1 MLKIAEYTKR
11 GNDLK
16 KRVFSALKSAG
27 IDFSINCDEED
38 KVKLVFAGQYSAGK
52 STIIKMLT
60 GRSDINVGAG
70 ITTQETHCYE
80 WNGMLVIDTPGIGTE
95 IRTDHDEISYKA
107 INSADMLVFVVTNEL
122 FDSHL
127 AEHFRKLAIEKDK
140 AGEMILVVNKMERTS
155 EGNTAVQQDVIRED
169 LRNVLKP
176 YSPEQLKLCFL
187 DAESYLEA
195 TDEDDPEVKDELTE
209 RSGYSNFIDTLN
221 RFVSEKSLSSKLTTE
236 LYMLDEQ
243 LENAIK
249 ALKPQSIDVDIDALE
264 ENYLQQ
270 RDVLIDARIGLQQ
283 EVKDIFTDAGSRIRE
298 LGLDSANL
306 LSEGCKQ
313 NEVEFELE
321 KYVRQADDTMDKAQQ
336 DATQVIEA
344 RLTEM
349 GKKLNSIENSE
360 ITRELKTRLTG
371 KFDGLP
377 EKVKKALGSA
387 IPGLQKLGEVV
398 TGNAYKAGVAGGLS
412 LSSFSGSNIHNIVL
426 KAGHAIGYKFKP
438 WQAIKITK
446 GVAVAGRVLGI
457 VGVGLSVFMQ
467 IKEDADADRISA
479 DLKKNRQVIR
489 SQFNTAANEF
499 EDFGRRYIED
509 NVVNSLA
516 PSISDL
522 DEKIYEIRE
531 TRSNRSVA
539 CRNFEKLQ
547 RECQKLIQSIHS
559 M

>member
-11 GNDLK
+11 GKELK
-16 KRVFSALKSAG
+16 KRALSALKDSG
-27 IDFSINCDEED
+27 VDFSVNRDED
-38 KVKLVFAGQYSAGK
+38 KIKLVFAGQYSAGK
-52 STIIKMLT
+52 SSIIKMLT
-60 GRSDINVGAG
+60 GRSDIDVGAG
-70 ITTQETHCYE
+70 ITTQETHSYE
-80 WNGMLVIDTPGIGTE
+80 WNGLIVIDTPGIGTE
-95 IRTDHDEISYKA
+95 IRIDHDEISYKA
-107 INSADMLVFVVTNEL
+107 INAADMLVFVVTNEL

-140 AGEMILVVNKMERTS
+140 AGEMILVINKMERTS
-155 EGNTAVQQDVIRED
+155 EGNTTTQQDVIRED

-176 YSPEQLKLCFL
+176 YTPEQLNLCFL
-187 DAESYLEA
+187 DAESYLE
-195 TDEDDPEVKDELTE
+195 TIDEDDPEIIHELTA

-243 LENAIK
+243 LEKAIE

-270 RDVLIDARIGLQQ
+270 RHVLIDARIRLQQ
-283 EVKDIFTDAGSRIRE
+283 EVKDIFTDAGSRTRE

-349 GKKLNSIENSE
+349 GKKLDSIENSE
-360 ITRELKTRLTG
+360 FTKELKTRLTG

-377 EKVKKALGSA
+377 ENVKKALGST
-387 IPGLQKLGEVV
+387 IPGLQKSGEVV

-412 LSSFSGSNIHNIVL
+412 LSNFSGSNIHNIVL
-426 KAGHAIGYKFKP
+426 KACHAIGYKFKP

>member
-11 GNDLK
+11 GKELK
-16 KRVFSALKSAG
+16 KRALSALKDSG
-27 IDFSINCDEED
+27 VDFSVNRDED
-38 KVKLVFAGQYSAGK
+38 KIKLVFAGQYSAGK
-52 STIIKMLT
+52 SSIIKMLT
-60 GRSDINVGAG
+60 GRSDIDVGAG
-70 ITTQETHCYE
+70 ITTQETHSYE
-80 WNGMLVIDTPGIGTE
+80 WNGLIVIDTPGIGTE
-95 IRTDHDEISYKA
+95 IRIDHDEISYQA
-107 INSADMLVFVVTNEL
+107 INAADMLVFVVTNEL

-140 AGEMILVVNKMERTS
+140 AGEMILVINKMERTS
-155 EGNTAVQQDVIRED
+155 EGNTTTQQDVIRED

-176 YSPEQLKLCFL
+176 YTPEQLNLCFL
-187 DAESYLEA
+187 DAESYLE
-195 TDEDDPEVKDELTE
+195 TIDEDDPEIIHELTA

-243 LENAIK
+243 LEKAIE
-249 ALKPQSIDVDIDALE
+249 ALKPQSIDEDIDALE

-270 RDVLIDARIGLQQ
+270 RHVLIDARIRLQQ

-306 LSEGCKQ
+306 LSDGCKQ

-349 GKKLNSIENSE
+349 GKKLDSIENSE
-360 ITRELKTRLTG
+360 FTKELKTRLTG

-377 EKVKKALGSA
+377 ENVKKALGST

-509 NVVNSLA
+509 NVVNSLM
-516 PSISDL
+516 
-522 DEKIYEIRE
+522 KKYM
-531 TRSNRSVA
+531 
-539 CRNFEKLQ
+539 K
-547 RECQKLIQSIHS
+547 
-559 M
+559 

>member
-11 GNDLK
+11 GKELK
-16 KRVFSALKSAG
+16 KRALSALKDSG
-27 IDFSINCDEED
+27 VDFSVNRDEDEI
-38 KVKLVFAGQYSAGK
+38 KLVFAGQYSAGK
-52 STIIKMLT
+52 SSIIKMLT
-60 GRSDINVGAG
+60 GRSDIDVGAG
-70 ITTQETHCYE
+70 ITTQETHSYE
-80 WNGMLVIDTPGIGTE
+80 WNGLLVIDTPGIGTE
-95 IRTDHDEISYKA
+95 IRIDHDEISYKA
-107 INSADMLVFVVTNEL
+107 INAADMLVFVVTNEL

-140 AGEMILVVNKMERTS
+140 AGEMILVINKMERTS
-155 EGNTAVQQDVIRED
+155 EGNTTTQQDVIRED

-176 YSPEQLKLCFL
+176 YTPEQLNLCFL
-187 DAESYLEA
+187 DAESYLE
-195 TDEDDPEVKDELTE
+195 TIDEDDPEIIHELTA

-243 LENAIK
+243 LEKAIES
-249 ALKPQSIDVDIDALE
+249 LKPQSIDEDIDALE

-270 RDVLIDARIGLQQ
+270 RHVLIDARIRLQQ

-306 LSEGCKQ
+306 LSDGCKQ

-349 GKKLNSIENSE
+349 GKKLDSIENSE
-360 ITRELKTRLTG
+360 FTKELKTRLSG

-377 EKVKKALGSA
+377 ENVKKALGSA

-412 LSSFSGSNIHNIVL
+412 LSNFSGSNIHNIVL
-426 KAGHAIGYKFKP
+426 KAGRAIGYKFKP

-531 TRSNRSVA
+531 TRLNRSVA

>member
-11 GNDLK
+11 GKELK
-16 KRVFSALKSAG
+16 KRALSALKDSG
-27 IDFSINCDEED
+27 VDFSVNRDED
-38 KVKLVFAGQYSAGK
+38 KIKLVFAGQYSAGK
-52 STIIKMLT
+52 SSIIKMLT
-60 GRSDINVGAG
+60 GRSDIDVGAG
-70 ITTQETHCYE
+70 ITTQETHSYE
-80 WNGMLVIDTPGIGTE
+80 WNGLIVIDTPGIGTE
-95 IRTDHDEISYKA
+95 IRIDHDEISYQA
-107 INSADMLVFVVTNEL
+107 INAADMLVFVVTNEL

-140 AGEMILVVNKMERTS
+140 AGEMILVINKMERTS
-155 EGNTAVQQDVIRED
+155 EGNTTTQQDVIRED

-176 YSPEQLKLCFL
+176 YTPEQLNLCFL
-187 DAESYLEA
+187 DAESYLE
-195 TDEDDPEVKDELTE
+195 TIDEDDPEIIHELTA

-243 LENAIK
+243 LEKAIE

-270 RDVLIDARIGLQQ
+270 RHVLIDARIRLQQ

-349 GKKLNSIENSE
+349 GKKLDSIENSE
-360 ITRELKTRLTG
+360 FTKELKT
-371 KFDGLP
+371 
-377 EKVKKALGSA
+377 
-387 IPGLQKLGEVV
+387 
-398 TGNAYKAGVAGGLS
+398 
-412 LSSFSGSNIHNIVL
+412 
-426 KAGHAIGYKFKP
+426 
-438 WQAIKITK
+438 
-446 GVAVAGRVLGI
+446 
-457 VGVGLSVFMQ
+457 
-467 IKEDADADRISA
+467 
-479 DLKKNRQVIR
+479 
-489 SQFNTAANEF
+489 
-499 EDFGRRYIED
+499 
-509 NVVNSLA
+509 A
-516 PSISDL
+516 PSI
-522 DEKIYEIRE
+522 
-531 TRSNRSVA
+531 N
-539 CRNFEKLQ
+539 
-547 RECQKLIQSIHS
+547 

>member
-1 MLKIAEYTKR
+1 MIKIAEYTKR
-11 GNDLK
+11 ENDLK
-16 KRVFSALKSAG
+16 KRVFSALKKAG
-27 IDFSINCDEED
+27 IDLSVNCDEED
-38 KVKLVFAGQYSAGK
+38 KVTIVFAGQYSAGK

-60 GRSDINVGAG
+60 GQSDINVGAG

-95 IRTDHDEISYKA
+95 IRIDHDEISYKA

-169 LRNVLKP
+169 IRNVLKP
-176 YSPEQLKLCFL
+176 YTPEQLRLCFL

-209 RSGYSNFIDTLN
+209 RSGYSKFIDTLN
-221 RFVSEKSLSSKLTTE
+221 HFVSEKKLSSKLTTG

-243 LENAIK
+243 LEKAIQE
-249 ALKPQSIDVDIDALE
+249 LKPQSLDVDIDALE

-270 RDVLIDARIGLQQ
+270 RHVLIDARIRLQQ
-283 EVKDIFTDAGSRIRE
+283 EVKDIFTDAGSKIRE
-298 LGLDSANL
+298 FGLEAANL
-306 LSEGCKQ
+306 LSEGCRQ
-313 NEVEFELE
+313 NEVESELE

-336 DATQVIEA
+336 DAIQVIEA

-349 GKKLNSIENSE
+349 GRKLDSIENSE
-360 ITRELKTRLTG
+360 FTIELKTRLTG

-377 EKVKKALGSA
+377 ENVKKTLESA
-387 IPGLQKLGEVV
+387 IPGLQKAGEVV
-398 TGNAYKAGVAGGLS
+398 ADSAYKAGVAGGLS

-426 KAGHAIGYKFKP
+426 KAGHTIGYKFKP

-467 IKEDADADRISA
+467 IKEDVDAERIRA
-479 DLKKNRQVIR
+479 DLKYNRQTIR
-489 SQFNTAANEF
+489 SQFNTAAKEF
-499 EDFGRRYIED
+499 EDFGRQFIED

-522 DEKIYEIRE
+522 DEKIHKIRE
-531 TRSNRSVA
+531 TRSTRSLT
-539 CRNFEKLQ
+539 CRNLEQLQ
-547 RECQKLIQSIHS
+547 SECQKLIQSIHS
-559 M
+559 L